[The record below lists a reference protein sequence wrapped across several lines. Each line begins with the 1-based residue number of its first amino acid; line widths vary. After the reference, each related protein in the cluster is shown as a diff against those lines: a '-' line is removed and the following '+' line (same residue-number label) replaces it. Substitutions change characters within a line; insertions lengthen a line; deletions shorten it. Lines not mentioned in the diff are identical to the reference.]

1 MIAWMQARAAPI
13 IATILFGAP
22 LLAFVLVIAL
32 VKGHAS
38 VAYYEAVSQIIPVV
52 VLALA
57 IELRYFSPNRQLPAA
72 LKARFRHPERAQPL
86 AAGYAV
92 ATLLA
97 LIASEAIALAVVASE
112 SLRPPR
118 PQHHR
123 RRPGRRGL
131 RPGRGD
137 FAARRRRSRF
147 AGLRPTSIGLT
158 GRYLNHEALVRLQ
171 ALHQAAA
178 SSGAGANS
186 RSGSSSGT

>member
-1 MIAWMQARAAPI
+1 MIAWTQARAAPI

-52 VLALA
+52 VLSLA
-57 IELRYFSPNRQLPAA
+57 IELRYFSPNRQLPAP

-97 LIASEAIALAVVASE
+97 LIAGEAIALAVVASE
-112 SLRPPR
+112 SS
-118 PQHHR
+118 
-123 RRPGRRGL
+123 GRL
-131 RPGRGD
+131 
-137 FAARRRRSRF
+137 ALSITA
-147 AGLRPTSIGLT
+147 AGLAAGAC
-158 GRYLNHEALVRLQ
+158 ALVAAILLPSSASQ
-171 ALHQAAA
+171 ATPP
-178 SSGAGANS
+178 G
-186 RSGSSSGT
+186 

>member
-1 MIAWMQARAAPI
+1 MIAWMQARAAAL
-13 IATILFGAP
+13 IATVLFGAP

-57 IELRYFSPNRQLPAA
+57 IELRYFSPNRQLPEP

-86 AAGYAV
+86 ATGYAV

-112 SLRPPR
+112 NS
-118 PQHHR
+118 
-123 RRPGRRGL
+123 GRL
-131 RPGRGD
+131 
-137 FAARRRRSRF
+137 ALSITA
-147 AGLRPTSIGLT
+147 AGLAAGAC
-158 GRYLNHEALVRLQ
+158 ALV
-171 ALHQAAA
+171 AAILLPN
-178 SSGAGANS
+178 SGGAN
-186 RSGSSSGT
+186 TP